1 MNDQA
6 VAAILL
12 GTLYIGGLTL
22 LNNKVEQ
29 FGDVSPV
36 SRQMP
41 QRQPYPNYKTN
52 PPMYR
57 GSGVASN
64 KPYAG
69 PNAGIPQSRTGVS
82 LTASGDQMLDYQL
95 FQQAVNASTP
105 TNAQL
110 ASVSGDS
117 DMQTGMTADQLK
129 GGLSQDYAPYDTLSS
144 NGPQLYTSEFQAVNI
159 GNQRAQ
165 SISACAQNAP
175 SFVATS
181 LLPKPTIPG
190 QASWD
195 IGAPQNVLANQDF
208 LSATQQIGVDTV
220 LSSNK
225 IANQDIRGTI
235 PNPINVVSP
244 WMQSSVLPSLQQRPL
259 TTYIPDQGLY
269 SCGPAGC
276 GENGYYIGGT
286 N

>member
-1 MNDQA
+1 MSDQA
-6 VAAILL
+6 LATILL

-22 LNNKVEQ
+22 LNKKVDD
-29 FGDVSPV
+29 FADVSPM

-41 QRQPYPNYKTN
+41 QRRPYPEYKTN
-52 PPMYR
+52 PPMYKQPY
-57 GSGVASN
+57 VLSN
-64 KPYAG
+64 QPYAG
-69 PNAGIPQSRTGVS
+69 PNASIPQTNTNVS

-95 FQQAVNASTP
+95 YQQAVNASTP
-105 TNAQL
+105 TAAQL
-110 ASVSGDS
+110 ATISGDS
-117 DMQTGMTADQLK
+117 DMQTGLTADQLK

-190 QASWD
+190 QDSWD

-225 IANQDIRGTI
+225 IANQDIRGII

-244 WMQSSVLPSLQQRPL
+244 WMQSSVMPSLQQRPL
-259 TTYIPDQGLY
+259 NTYIANSGLY

>member
-1 MNDQA
+1 MS
-6 VAAILL
+6 
-12 GTLYIGGLTL
+12 
-22 LNNKVEQ
+22 K
-29 FGDVSPV
+29 
-36 SRQMP
+36 QMP
-41 QRQPYPNYKTN
+41 QRRPFPEYKTS
-52 PPMYR
+52 PPMYKQPY
-57 GSGVASN
+57 VLSN
-64 KPYAG
+64 QPYAG
-69 PNAGIPQSRTGVS
+69 PSASIPQANTNVS

-95 FQQAVNASTP
+95 YQQAVNASTP
-105 TNAQL
+105 TAAQL
-110 ASVSGDS
+110 ATISGDS
-117 DMQTGMTADQLK
+117 DMQTGLSADQLK

-159 GNQRAQ
+159 GNSRAQ

-190 QASWD
+190 QQSWD

-225 IANQDIRGTI
+225 IANHDIRGSI

-244 WMQSSVLPSLQQRPL
+244 WMQSSVMPSLQQRPL
-259 TTYIPDQGLY
+259 TSFIPDSGLY

-276 GENGYYIGGT
+276 GQNGYYIGGV